1 MSLDLYLGPMFA
13 GKSSAAIGLIRRN
26 AVIGRRTLCI
36 TSQLDTRYTNEPQI
50 VSHNMEMSPAVAVA
64 TLKPL
69 LETSQ
74 YTEAACVVVEE
85 AQFFPDLKEFALVAV
100 EQHGKHVVC
109 VGLDGDAE
117 RNPFG
122 ALNALI
128 PFCDSVQK
136 FKALCRRCGDGTAAI
151 FTHRFEKAPQQIS
164 VGDAN
169 QYEPLCRRHYV
180 EATIYTQAP

>member
-26 AVIGRRTLCI
+26 AIIGRRTLCI

-69 LETSQ
+69 LETASFAD
-74 YTEAACVVVEE
+74 AACIIVEE
-85 AQFFPDLKEFALVAV
+85 AQFFPDLKEFVLKAV
-100 EQHGKHVVC
+100 EEHGKHVVC

-117 RNPFG
+117 RKPFG
-122 ALNALI
+122 ALNELL
-128 PFCDSVQK
+128 PYCDSVQK
-136 FKALCRRCGDGTAAI
+136 FKALCKQCGDGTAAI

-164 VGDAN
+164 VGDGN
-169 QYEPLCRRHYV
+169 QYAPLCRRHYL
-180 EATIYTQAP
+180 EAR